1 MQKKSE
7 SKFKFL
13 KYNNLEDMLKI
24 ILTSSQSALGINS
37 LLYYINYHDKN
48 IFFIYNSSIGSSL
61 IHYNIITEKPKNKF
75 IQLNK
80 ITGKYEF
87 VDSLGNDSHSLYI
100 PILELEEITLT
111 FPI

>member
-13 KYNNLEDMLKI
+13 QYNNLEDMLKI

-48 IFFIYNSSIGSSL
+48 ILFIYNSSIGSSL
-61 IHYNIITEKPKNKF
+61 IHFNIQTEGPKNKF

-80 ITGKYEF
+80 INGKYEF
-87 VDSLGNDSHSLYI
+87 VNNLGTDSHSIYI
-100 PILELEEITLT
+100 PILELEKITLD

>member
-13 KYNNLEDMLKI
+13 KYNNLEDMLKL

-37 LLYYINYHDKN
+37 LLYYINYRNKN

-61 IHYNIITEKPKNKF
+61 IHYNFLTEKPKNKF

-80 ITGKYEF
+80 ISGKYEF
-87 VDSLGNDSHSLYI
+87 VNGLGTDSHSIYI
-100 PILELEEITLT
+100 PILELEEITLD